1 MGYRLCAFA
10 DEADPL
16 LTGQIAAMKRNGI
29 SLLEI
34 RGVDGENIAALP
46 EQKVRSVAAQVED
59 SGLSVWSIGSPIGKI
74 RLADDFEAHK
84 DVFRKLLDHSAVLG
98 AKAFRLFSFYEAAGE
113 TEEVIDR
120 LGQLCDLAA
129 AYPVRLCHENEKGI
143 YGDTASRV
151 KVLLEALPALGSVF
165 DPANFIQCGEKIL
178 PAWELL
184 KDRTDYLHIKDASAD
199 GTVVPSGY
207 GIGQIEAVVKD
218 YLSRGGEVLTLEPH
232 LMEFTGLKGLEEEE
246 GRTPLGSLRFRYR
259 DNDEA
264 FDAAVHA
271 LKTILARI

>member
-29 SLLEI
+29 GLLEI

-46 EQKVRSVAAQVED
+46 EQKVRSVAAQLED

-165 DPANFIQCGEKIL
+165 DPANFIQCGETIL

-207 GIGQIEAVVKD
+207 GIGQIEAVVRD

-232 LMEFTGLKGLEEEE
+232 LMEFTGLKELEEEE

-259 DNDEA
+259 DNNDA

-271 LKTILARI
+271 LKAILARI

>member
-29 SLLEI
+29 GFLEI

-46 EQKVRSVAAQVED
+46 AQKVRSVAALLED

-84 DVFRKLLDHSAVLG
+84 DVFRKLLDHASVLG

-165 DPANFIQCGEKIL
+165 DPANFIQCGETIL
-178 PAWELL
+178 PAWALL

-259 DNDEA
+259 DNNEA

-271 LKTILARI
+271 LKAILARI

>member
-29 SLLEI
+29 GFLEI

-46 EQKVRSVAAQVED
+46 AQKVRSVAALLED

-84 DVFRKLLDHSAVLG
+84 DVFRKLLDHASVLG

-151 KVLLEALPALGSVF
+151 KVLLDALPALGSVF
-165 DPANFIQCGEKIL
+165 DPANFIQCGETIL

-207 GIGQIEAVVKD
+207 GIGQIGAVVKD

-259 DNDEA
+259 DNNEA

-271 LKTILARI
+271 LKAILARI